1 MRQIRIITHGSQMAM
16 ADVFYLRNLIAERMR
31 QETPDQPYT
40 VETRDSLDLAL
51 LEATSAQ
58 ATGSLVINNAG
69 DVVYWDSDEAAEH
82 TGPASSS
89 TCICGHEEE
98 EHGPSGACE
107 AEGCLCACYE
117 TYTD

>member
-16 ADVFYLRNLIAERMR
+16 ADVFHLRNLIAERMR
-31 QETPDQPYT
+31 QEAPAQPYQ

-51 LEATSAQ
+51 IEATSAQ

-69 DVVYWDSDEAAEH
+69 DVVYWDSADDAR
-82 TGPASSS
+82 TGHADDA

-107 AEGCLCACYE
+107 VEGCLCACYE
-117 TYTD
+117 VYSD